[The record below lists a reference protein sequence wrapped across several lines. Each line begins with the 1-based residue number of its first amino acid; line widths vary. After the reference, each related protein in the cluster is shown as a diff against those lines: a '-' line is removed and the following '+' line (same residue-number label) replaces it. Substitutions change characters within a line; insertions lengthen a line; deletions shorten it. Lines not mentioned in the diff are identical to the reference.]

1 MLVGRTRL
9 RAVVG
14 IVALGVRRDLA
25 GGGGSGVLVVSTRL
39 IAAFVS
45 GGVAN
50 DAQGSG
56 GSTLAAARAKI
67 SCVERFATR
76 LVRVGLDC
84 VGACETER
92 KCT

>member
-1 MLVGRTRL
+1 MGRSRL

-25 GGGGSGVLVVSTRL
+25 GGGGGFGVLVVSTRL

-45 GGVAN
+45 GGGAN
-50 DAQGSG
+50 DARGSR

-67 SCVERFATR
+67 SCVERFVTR

-84 VGACETER
+84 VGASETER